1 MQDTL
6 YSPLHNDA
14 ETRFGRVDFFTLQ
27 NRTRELLRMNMEIHI
42 FVLFFLWRIDLQ
54 AGGVRRRPGVGLTKA
69 EDDGAMTRWT
79 G

>member
-1 MQDTL
+1 MMPKPAL
-6 YSPLHNDA
+6 
-14 ETRFGRVDFFTLQ
+14 EEWIFFTLQ

>member
-1 MQDTL
+1 
-6 YSPLHNDA
+6 
-14 ETRFGRVDFFTLQ
+14 
-27 NRTRELLRMNMEIHI
+27 MNMEIHI